1 MVEDAD
7 TNKKDIKNNNNIHCD
22 AKSEIQDKINT
33 MIRNMTNG
41 DNSLKRLHDI
51 YQCNR
56 PNRKTN
62 TNK

>member
-7 TNKKDIKNNNNIHCD
+7 TNKKDIKNDNNIHCD
-22 AKSEIQDKINT
+22 AKSEIQDRMNK
-33 MIRNMTNG
+33 MIINMTNG

-51 YQCNR
+51 YYVNR
-56 PNRKTN
+56 SNRKTN

>member
-7 TNKKDIKNNNNIHCD
+7 TNKKDIKNNNINCE
-22 AKSEIQDKINT
+22 AKSEIQDRMNT

-51 YQCNR
+51 YYVNR
-56 PNRKTN
+56 SNRKTN

>member
-7 TNKKDIKNNNNIHCD
+7 TNKKNIKNNNNIHCE
-22 AKSEIQDKINT
+22 AKSEIQDKMNT

-41 DNSLKRLHDI
+41 DDSLKRLQEI
-51 YQCNR
+51 YQGNR
-56 PNRKTN
+56 SNRKTY

>member
-7 TNKKDIKNNNNIHCD
+7 TNKKNIKNNNNIHCE
-22 AKSEIQDKINT
+22 AKSEIQDKMNT

-41 DNSLKRLHDI
+41 DDSLKRLQEI
-51 YQCNR
+51 YQGNR
-56 PNRKTN
+56 SNRKTN

>member
-7 TNKKDIKNNNNIHCD
+7 TNKKDIKNNNIHCE
-22 AKSEIQDKINT
+22 AKSEIQDRMNT

-41 DNSLKRLHDI
+41 DNSLKILHDI